1 MTARTGAELLIE
13 ALQGAGIDCVF
24 GVPGTQVVPV
34 FEALRKSA
42 LRIVVPTHEL
52 AAGFMAM
59 GYARASSPA
68 RAGVVIT
75 IPGPGFTY
83 ALTPLAEAKL
93 DGVPLVHVT
102 LTPTRGPDG
111 GPGFQAIDQAAI
123 ARSLVKEIVEVAD
136 ARSVGS
142 GVARAV
148 ALALAAPR
156 GPVLLHLAERALG
169 ELDGVAPAAAGPSFT
184 EARSDWGDV
193 LSKLLGAQRP
203 AVLVTGDCDAAGL
216 GALAARDHVPVCVT
230 PAARG
235 AVADDHLWG
244 LCFDDQRT
252 SLTTLNAFLAETDVL
267 LVLGSQLSHV
277 ATAGYE
283 LALPE
288 RRMVWVRGAPGAGE
302 GHYLGAQ
309 KVMGEP
315 QDLLEAW
322 RREGG
327 ERGTAGS
334 KSTWTETRIQ
344 EWRARLAGE
353 RAMALPEPKVRGV
366 PGGSADGLFAGL
378 RQALPRDAIVVTDSG
393 MHQVLTRRYLDILDA
408 GGLLMPSDFQSMGF
422 GIPAAIGARLGA
434 PRRPVVAVVG
444 DGGFAM
450 SGFEIMTA
458 VKEAIPLVVIVF
470 NDGRL
475 NLIRLQQLRE
485 YGREHGVEVADVD
498 FEAFAH
504 AAGVKYFDV
513 DGDPA
518 RTMQEALAAGGPAL
532 VEVRLGDS
540 MAVLRTRM
548 SRLVTEGARSLLG
561 RSLVRWLKRRF
572 R

>member
-13 ALQGAGIDCVF
+13 ALQDAGIDCVF
-24 GVPGTQVVPV
+24 GLPGTQVVPV
-34 FEALRKSA
+34 FEALRGST

-75 IPGPGFTY
+75 IPGPGFSY

-102 LTPTRGPDG
+102 LMPTRGPDG

-123 ARSLVKEIVEVAD
+123 ARPLVKEIVEVAE
-136 ARSVGS
+136 ARGVGG

-169 ELDGVAPAAAGPSFT
+169 DLEGGAPGAAGPSFT

-193 LSKLLGAQRP
+193 LTKLRGAQRP
-203 AVLVTGDCDAAGL
+203 AVLVTGDCDATGL
-216 GALAARDHVPVCVT
+216 SALAARDHVPVCVT

-252 SLTTLNAFLAETDVL
+252 SLATLNAFLGETDAL

-288 RRMVWVRGAPGAGE
+288 RHMVWVRAAPGAGE

-309 KVMGEP
+309 KVTGEP

-322 RREGG
+322 RREAAGG
-327 ERGTAGS
+327 GAGAWQ
-334 KSTWTETRIQ
+334 STWTETRIQ

-353 RAMALPEPKVRGV
+353 RVMALPEPKVRGV
-366 PGGSADGLFAGL
+366 PGGSAEGLFTGL
-378 RQALPRDAIVVTDSG
+378 RQSLPRNAIVVTDSG
-393 MHQVLTRRYLDILDA
+393 MHQVLTRRYLDILEA

-422 GIPAAIGARLGA
+422 GIPAAIGAQLGA
-434 PRRPVVAVVG
+434 PQRPVVAVVG

-450 SGFEIMTA
+450 SGFEILTA
-458 VKEAIPLVVIVF
+458 VKEAIPVVVIVF

-485 YGREHGVEVADVD
+485 YGREHGVDVPEVD

-518 RTMQEALAAGGPAL
+518 RTLREALAVGGPVL
-532 VEVRLGDS
+532 IEVRLGDS
-540 MAVLRTRM
+540 VAVLRTKV
-548 SRLVTEGARSLLG
+548 SRLVKEGARNLLG
-561 RSLVRWLKRRF
+561 RSVVRWLKGRF